1 MQDADERNSHT
12 ASLFYLPSWYWF
24 LEDEKNINELNEE
37 ARNYLLSVCE
47 RIMYAEFRIMGYHEF
62 ASKAIHI

>member
-24 LEDEKNINELNEE
+24 LEDEKNINELTEE

-47 RIMYAEFRIMGYHEF
+47 RIMYTEL
-62 ASKAIHI
+62 